1 MKMDKNKCCPGHIR
15 QLCKS
20 GRFKRSSCCCM
31 VSLWQQADV
40 YSSVWQVIKLVVWK
54 IFFRKNALLQHFE
67 FAHWNKATKGFSLP
81 LKRYFTL

>member
-54 IFFRKNALLQHFE
+54 IFLEKMHYCSILNLLTGIRQQKDFRCL
-67 FAHWNKATKGFSLP
+67 
-81 LKRYFTL
+81 